1 MRQISILAAA
11 LLLATY
17 IYKEGE
23 MCTLAPG
30 GGLWTATKQ
39 LGTEHFSQLGHT
51 IYRKSKTPHKDYQ
64 SKTLVPKQKDG
75 GR

>member
-1 MRQISILAAA
+1 
-11 LLLATY
+11 
-17 IYKEGE
+17 

-51 IYRKSKTPHKDYQ
+51 IYLKIKTPHKDYQ

-75 GR
+75 GG